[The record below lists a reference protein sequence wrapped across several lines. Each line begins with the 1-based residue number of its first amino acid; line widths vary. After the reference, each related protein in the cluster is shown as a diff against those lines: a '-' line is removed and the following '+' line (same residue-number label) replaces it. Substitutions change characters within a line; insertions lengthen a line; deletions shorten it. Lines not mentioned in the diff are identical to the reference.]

1 MLNRLIKKRA
11 GPAPLSFGEEKM
23 LYNQIDSIPKK
34 IIKEKLKTFFNED
47 DIKNDITTNTF
58 IDKTKKIKA
67 TFVAEFE
74 GVFCGAK
81 IIQNAFSEK
90 VKVSILISDG
100 FKVKKNFKI
109 ATIEGPAVE
118 ILKKERVVL
127 NLIQRMSGVASE
139 TSQYASKAFRKN
151 IKILDTRKTTPGL
164 RIFEKYAAQCGGGTN
179 HRLNLS
185 RGVMIKDNHIGSN
198 QSIKEMLKK
207 LNKTKLPIQI
217 EIDTKE
223 QLQECLKHKI
233 DAVLLD
239 NMDPENIKECV
250 QIIKKSKKKV
260 FIEVSGGINLKKL
273 NKYLVSGVDAISI
286 GATIHQATFKNI
298 KLEFC

>member
-1 MLNRLIKKRA
+1 MIYK
-11 GPAPLSFGEEKM
+11 
-23 LYNQIDSIPKK
+23 QITKIPPT
-34 IIKEKLKTFFNED
+34 IIKENLNKFFKED

-58 IDKTKKIKA
+58 VDDKNKIKA

-74 GVFCGAK
+74 GVFCGAE
-81 IIQNAFSEK
+81 IIKNAFSEK
-90 VKVSILISDG
+90 VKVSTLISDG
-100 FKVKKNFKI
+100 FKVKKNFKL
-109 ATIEGPAVE
+109 ATVEGPAAE

-139 TSQYASKAFRKN
+139 TNQYTSKAFRKN

-164 RIFEKYAAQCGGGTN
+164 RIFEKYAAQCGGGIN

-185 RGVMIKDNHIGSN
+185 KGFMIKDNHIRSN
-198 QSIKEMLKK
+198 NSIKEMFKK
-207 LNKTKLPIQI
+207 LNKTENPIQV

-223 QLQECLKHKI
+223 QLQECLKYNI

-250 QIIKKSKKKV
+250 QIIKKSEKQI
-260 FIEVSGGINLKKL
+260 FIEVSGGITLKKL
-273 NKYLVSGVDAISI
+273 NKYLILGVDAISI

-298 KLEFC
+298 KLEFY